1 MEIKLLRA
9 NVGDAKKIQE
19 ILLSLSGFVIVWAV
33 VTDAWGYSGYVP
45 VRYGSYIYAYF
56 SRLIWVLPAIWMIF
70 RHSDSLNYDRK
81 QLLSRPVLNRSF
93 VIVLSVSFLISFGI
107 MLANH
112 KGFWLNPEVNCPL
125 EIIKFA
131 AVGFVEEAVFRG
143 WGYNALS
150 KVTTGKKAAIFST
163 VFFVLLHWPAY
174 FIRLYRFGILD
185 DSALLTQS
193 ISAAIWG
200 VVCCW
205 LLKKGKTLWNPVIAH
220 AVYDVLNVLL
230 IG

>member
-19 ILLSLSGFVIVWAV
+19 ILLSLFGFVILWAV
-33 VTDAWGYSGYVP
+33 VTDAWGYSGYLP
-45 VRYGSYIYAYF
+45 VRYGSYIYAY
-56 SRLIWVLPAIWMIF
+56 
-70 RHSDSLNYDRK
+70 
-81 QLLSRPVLNRSF
+81 

-107 MLANH
+107 MFANH

-150 KVTTGKKAAIFST
+150 KITTGKKAVFFST
-163 VFFVLLHWPAY
+163 VFFVLLHWPAN

-220 AVYDVLNVLL
+220 AVYDVLNVLFV
-230 IG
+230 G